1 MVEEVLSKVFW
12 AVSATVFA
20 AATVGYAQQVPCY
33 FIFGDSVFDS
43 GNNNNLQTKAKVNFL
58 PYGIDFAKGRPAG
71 ELSGFKD
78 FIPPFAGTSP
88 ERAHIGMNYASG
100 AGGLREE
107 TSEHLTSVICLL
119 VICAVVVAIPVEG
132 MNYIDLGAINPCLG
146 PNPPPGCN
154 PPGSHHKKPV
164 PINKY
169 RIGCEF
175 GLKRSKQY
183 YNADLFSRVK
193 TTKTRPSRSI
203 AGIVVRCSKSEE
215 SGLGFA
221 RLEGESWKM
230 HGSNLRCLQLVLCFY
245 KKRTTVSIWDKLL
258 QTNH

>member
-1 MVEEVLSKVFW
+1 MVEDVLSKVFW
-12 AVSATVFA
+12 VVSATVFA

-58 PYGIDFAKGRPAG
+58 PYG

-78 FIPPFAGTSP
+78 FIPPLAGTSP

-107 TSEHLTSVICLL
+107 TSEHLVRRFKVRHKACCTLSPGEELCT
-119 VICAVVVAIPVEG
+119 
-132 MNYIDLGAINPCLG
+132 
-146 PNPPPGCN
+146 PN
-154 PPGSHHKKPV
+154 KPV
-164 PINKY
+164 CAN
-169 RIGCEF
+169 
-175 GLKRSKQY
+175 RSEY
-183 YNADLFSRVK
+183 VFWDDIHSSEATNIMMARSSFDGPLGSDGPLGIASLISSTVFLRLVSSS
-193 TTKTRPSRSI
+193 KTRPSRSI

-230 HGSNLRCLQLVLCFY
+230 HGGNLRCLQRVLCFY

>member
-58 PYGIDFAKGRPAG
+58 PYG

-107 TSEHLTSVICLL
+107 TSEHLVRRFKVRHKACCTLSPGEELCT
-119 VICAVVVAIPVEG
+119 
-132 MNYIDLGAINPCLG
+132 
-146 PNPPPGCN
+146 PN
-154 PPGSHHKKPV
+154 KPV
-164 PINKY
+164 CANRSEYVFWDDIHSSEATNMMMARSSFDGPL
-169 RIGCEF
+169 GEF